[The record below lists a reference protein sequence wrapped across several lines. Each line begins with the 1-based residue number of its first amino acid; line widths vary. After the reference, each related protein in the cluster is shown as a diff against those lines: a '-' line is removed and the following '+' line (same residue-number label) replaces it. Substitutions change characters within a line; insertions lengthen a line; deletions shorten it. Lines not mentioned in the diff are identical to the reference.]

1 MNYDHIRTYIGVEDS
16 GFTLQKEQKNKID
29 SITISSGILYAYVI
43 SSLQRHFADD
53 PVFSCPYI
61 GKPLFLTLLFAPMG
75 IIVLGTYLAGKKVCV
90 KLLQSEI
97 PQSVKNILETEKNS
111 SEK

>member
-1 MNYDHIRTYIGVEDS
+1 M
-16 GFTLQKEQKNKID
+16 D
-29 SITISSGILYAYVI
+29 SITISSGILYAYMI
-43 SSLQRHFADD
+43 SALQKHFADD
-53 PVFSCPYI
+53 PLFSCPYI

-75 IIVLGTYLAGKKVCV
+75 IVVLGTYLAGKKVCV

-97 PQSVKNILETEKNS
+97 PGSVRNILDNEKTS